1 MGVLSLRAR
10 LLLALAYVLVLAI
23 GALMVPL
30 VRSVRDRVSAEVK
43 TQAVTQA
50 DAVAAIAGASPQDL
64 RDAIAGRDAPDLAA
78 LVTTTARNVRGR
90 VVVTGPNGRVL
101 ADSSPGSTGADF
113 SNRPEIA
120 AAVGGRVFQE
130 DRRSDT
136 LGQRILATA
145 VPIRGDPGGAVRV
158 TQSVAAVDRAVNSA
172 TVGLVLI
179 GGIVLA
185 LGLGA
190 GALLAASVV
199 RPMRRLAAAA
209 RRAGE
214 GDLGVRVPEEGAREQ
229 RELGRA
235 FNEMTAR
242 VQRMVDAQQ
251 SFVAD
256 ASHQLRTPLTGLR
269 LRLEEAAA
277 AAGDGPARDQVDGAL
292 SEVDRLS
299 NMVSELLVLSESG
312 EARSPDA
319 AADPLR
325 ACRRAATRWGGHDA
339 SVVVEGGDGAS
350 VRCVEADLDRI
361 LDVLIENALWY
372 GPAGQRIVV
381 AVDAGRITV
390 TDEGRG
396 LGEGEEEAVF
406 NRFHRGSAGRTV
418 RGGTG
423 LGLPIARELAS
434 RWDGTVTLANAPSR
448 GAVATVT
455 LPLATGAPPAT
466 AILESSAS

>member
-10 LLLALAYVLVLAI
+10 LLLALAYVLVLAV
-23 GALMVPL
+23 GALLVPL

-43 TQAVTQA
+43 TQALAQA
-50 DAVAAIAGASPQDL
+50 DAAAAIAASTDS
-64 RDAIAGRDAPDLAA
+64 ADLASLA
-78 LVTTTARNVRGR
+78 QSAAGNTRGR
-90 VVVTGPNGRVL
+90 VVIVGPDGRVR
-101 ADSSPGSTGADF
+101 ADSASPGNRDDF

-120 AAVGGRVFQE
+120 AALRGSVVQE
-130 DRRSDT
+130 QRASET
-136 LGQRILATA
+136 LGRRILATA
-145 VPIRGDPGGAVRV
+145 VPIRGGPGGAVRV
-158 TQSVAAVDRAVNSA
+158 TQSVAAVSRAVNSA

-179 GGIVLA
+179 GGVVLA
-185 LGLGA
+185 LGLFA
-190 GALLAASVV
+190 GSLLATSVV
-199 RPMRRLAAAA
+199 RPMRRLAVAA

-251 SFVAD
+251 AFVAD

-277 AAGDGPARDQVDGAL
+277 AAGDGPARLQVDGAL
-292 SEVDRLS
+292 GEVDRLS
-299 NMVSELLVLSESG
+299 NMVTELLVLSESG

-319 AADPLR
+319 AVDPLR

-339 SVVVEGGDGAS
+339 SVVVEGGDAAS

-372 GPAGQRIVV
+372 GPPGQRVV
-381 AVDAGRITV
+381 VGVDAGRITV
-390 TDEGRG
+390 TDEGPG

-406 NRFHRGSAGRTV
+406 NRFHRGSAGRSV

-434 RWDGTVTLANAPSR
+434 RWDGSVTLANAPSG
-448 GAVATVT
+448 GAVATVI
-455 LPLATGAPPAT
+455 LPLATGVPPAT

>member
-1 MGVLSLRAR
+1 VGVLSLRAR
-10 LLLALAYVLVLAI
+10 LLLALAYVLVLAV
-23 GALMVPL
+23 GALLVPL

-43 TQAVTQA
+43 TQALAQA
-50 DAVAAIAGASPQDL
+50 DAAAAIAASTDS
-64 RDAIAGRDAPDLAA
+64 AGLASLA
-78 LVTTTARNVRGR
+78 QSAAGQTRGR
-90 VVVTGPNGRVL
+90 VVIVGPDGRVR
-101 ADSSPGSTGADF
+101 ADSASPGNRGDF

-120 AAVGGRVFQE
+120 AALRGDVIQE
-130 DRRSDT
+130 QRASET

-145 VPIRGDPGGAVRV
+145 VPIRGPGGAVRV
-158 TQSVAAVDRAVNSA
+158 TQSVAAVTRAVNAA

-179 GGIVLA
+179 GGVVLA
-185 LGLGA
+185 LGLFA
-190 GALLAASVV
+190 GSLLATSVV
-199 RPMRRLAAAA
+199 RPMRRLAVAA

-251 SFVAD
+251 AFVAD

-277 AAGDGPARDQVDGAL
+277 AAGSGPARDQVDGAL
-292 SEVDRLS
+292 GEVDRLS
-299 NMVSELLVLSESG
+299 NMVTELLVLSESG

-319 AADPLR
+319 AVDPLR
-325 ACRRAATRWGGHDA
+325 ACRRAATRWGGHEA
-339 SVVVEGGDGAS
+339 SVVVEGGDAAS

-361 LDVLIENALWY
+361 LDVLLENALWY
-372 GPAGQRIVV
+372 GPPGQRVV
-381 AVDAGRITV
+381 VGVDAGRITV
-390 TDEGRG
+390 TDEGPG
-396 LGEGEEEAVF
+396 LGAGEEDAVF
-406 NRFHRGSAGRTV
+406 NRFHRGSAGHAV

-434 RWDGTVTLANAPSR
+434 RWDGSVTLVNAPSG

-455 LPLATGAPPAT
+455 LPLAAGGAPAT
-466 AILESSAS
+466 PTLESSAS

>member
-1 MGVLSLRAR
+1 MIVG
-10 LLLALAYVLVLAI
+10 
-23 GALMVPL
+23 
-30 VRSVRDRVSAEVK
+30 
-43 TQAVTQA
+43 
-50 DAVAAIAGASPQDL
+50 
-64 RDAIAGRDAPDLAA
+64 PD
-78 LVTTTARNVRGR
+78 GR
-90 VVVTGPNGRVL
+90 VR
-101 ADSSPGSTGADF
+101 ADSAAPGNRDDF

-120 AAVGGRVFQE
+120 AALGGNVFQE
-130 DRRSDT
+130 QRPSET

-145 VPIRGDPGGAVRV
+145 VPIRGPGGAVRV
-158 TQSVAAVDRAVNSA
+158 TQSVAAVSRAVNAA
-172 TVGLVLI
+172 TVGLVVI
-179 GGIVLA
+179 GGVVIA
-185 LGLGA
+185 LGLFA

-277 AAGDGPARDQVDGAL
+277 AAGEGPAREQVDGAL

-299 NMVSELLVLSESG
+299 NMVAELLVLSESG
-312 EARSPDA
+312 EARPPDA
-319 AADPLR
+319 AVDPLR
-325 ACRRAATRWGGHDA
+325 ACRRAATRWSGHEA
-339 SVVVEGGDGAS
+339 TVVVEGGDGVS

-372 GPAGQRIVV
+372 GPPGQRVV
-381 AVDAGRITV
+381 VGVDAGRITV
-390 TDEGRG
+390 TDQGPG
-396 LGEGEEEAVF
+396 LGAGEEEAVF
-406 NRFHRGSAGRTV
+406 DRFHRGSAGRSV

-434 RWDGTVTLANAPSR
+434 RWDGSVRLANAPSG
-448 GAVATVT
+448 GAVATVI

-466 AILESSAS
+466 AILESSTS